1 MKKIVAMLLALALAA
16 GLAACGGSP
25 APSSTPAS
33 GPASLP
39 AASAPGGIEAF
50 ADLAGKNV
58 AVNSVPISAEQFK
71 AFYANAHGIEFAS
84 VKVTPTVL
92 ESTMMVQNGQVD
104 GAITPVAATAEYF
117 ARQNADLRAVISDVP
132 TDVAIALDAGNTELQ
147 SELNGAIRT
156 LKEDGTI
163 DKLAAAWVDN
173 VTDENLKAEP
183 QEKIEGA
190 DTLYIGI
197 SGDVAPLDYV
207 SADGTP
213 AGFNVALMNE
223 IGRLLGKNI
232 EFVVVSTDAKFSS
245 ILSGKIDAFF
255 WHISILPL
263 PETIA
268 VTDSYY
274 STYISALVKQ

>member
-1 MKKIVAMLLALALAA
+1 M
-16 GLAACGGSP
+16 
-25 APSSTPAS
+25 
-33 GPASLP
+33 
-39 AASAPGGIEAF
+39 
-50 ADLAGKNV
+50 
-58 AVNSVPISAEQFK
+58 
-71 AFYANAHGIEFAS
+71 
-84 VKVTPTVL
+84 
-92 ESTMMVQNGQVD
+92 
-104 GAITPVAATAEYF
+104 
-117 ARQNADLRAVISDVP
+117 
-132 TDVAIALDAGNTELQ
+132 
-147 SELNGAIRT
+147 
-156 LKEDGTI
+156 
-163 DKLAAAWVDN
+163 
-173 VTDENLKAEP
+173 TDENLKAEP
-183 QEKIEGA
+183 AEKLEGA
-190 DTLYIGI
+190 DTLYVGI